1 MTMFSA
7 NATAL
12 DFQPVPEEVASLIG
26 ATAWQ
31 AHRGTFTF
39 TIASHEALGGF
50 EIAVAFN
57 ADYLPQGPFETFEEA
72 AEACNKATQ
81 RLRC

>member
-1 MTMFSA
+1 MTMFA
-7 NATAL
+7 KTPAEL

-31 AHRGTFTF
+31 AHRRSFTF
-39 TIASHEALGGF
+39 TIANHEALGGF

-57 ADYLPQGPFETFEEA
+57 ADYLPQGPFKTFEEA
-72 AEACNKATQ
+72 AEACNTAMQ
-81 RLRC
+81 RLDN